1 MSLEKNVCE
10 ECGSNNML
18 HDESKG
24 EHNCGDCGL
33 VKVDN
38 IDRSDIVQFMNN
50 EGTIERTVSASVN
63 DLGGDVNKTWRSVR
77 DGLGKPVTMNSKT
90 RSRNRQFERN
100 ARSKRTALRTHVE
113 RRIDSPSMP
122 GGRIMKTTAK
132 KVLSQTHSTEEHKK
146 RMDDPKMKAAMEK
159 VNGGKA
165 VKLPLNQ
172 SRHSQKTGKDSVRNG
187 DYTTRMVT
195 IASMN
200 VAARMM
206 GVDLNTKQLAADM
219 DVDHDHVMT
228 ESKNIVRYLNIV
240 WEAERMLND
249 PSWRMPLHPGNLAL
263 RDWSEEDI
271 RTAIDAIRPDFEDN
285 FGTINARTMITEL
298 WAMIEQARDHQY
310 LAGENI
316 RLVTAG
322 LAVRSVNAINPNA
335 RLKSKISRW
344 LGIRTS
350 RMKRLEKQY
359 GALMDSIFDAHH
371 DEASA

>member
-18 HDESKG
+18 HDENKG
-24 EHNCGDCGL
+24 EHNCEDCGL

-38 IDRSDIVQFMNN
+38 IDRSDIIQFMNAD
-50 EGTIERTVSASVN
+50 GMIERKVGGEG
-63 DLGGDVNKTWRSVR
+63 LGSDHKKTWASVR
-77 DGLGKPVTMNSKT
+77 DASGRPVNLNSRTRRRLGSFDRNS
-90 RSRNRQFERN
+90 
-100 ARSKRTALRTHVE
+100 RSKRTALRTHVE
-113 RRIDSPSMP
+113 RRMDAPSMP
-122 GGRIMKTTAK
+122 GTRRVKTTAK

-146 RMDDPKMKAAMEK
+146 RMEDPKMKAAMEK
-159 VNGGKA
+159 VNGGKPVA
-165 VKLPLNQ
+165 LPLNQ
-172 SRHSQKTGKDSVRNG
+172 TRHSQKTGKDSVRNG
-187 DYTTRMVT
+187 DYTTRMVA

-206 GVDLNTKQLAADM
+206 GVDLNTKQIAADM

-228 ESKNIVRYLNIV
+228 ESKNIMRYLGIV
-240 WEAERMLND
+240 WKAERMLND
-249 PSWRMPLHPGNLAL
+249 PNWRMPLFPGNLAL

-285 FGTINARTMITEL
+285 FGIITARKMVTEL

-335 RLKSKISRW
+335 RLKEKISRW
-344 LGIRTS
+344 LGIRTN
-350 RMKRLEKQY
+350 RLKRLEKQY
-359 GALMDSIFDAHH
+359 GILMDSIFDAHH